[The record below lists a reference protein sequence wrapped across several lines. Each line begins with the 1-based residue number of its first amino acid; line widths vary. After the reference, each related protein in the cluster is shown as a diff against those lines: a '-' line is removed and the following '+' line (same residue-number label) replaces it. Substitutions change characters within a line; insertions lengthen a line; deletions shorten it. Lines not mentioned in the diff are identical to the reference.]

1 MTLIPPAVEP
11 AHPPMNMSKMR
22 VIWAAASH
30 RSKSAVMNPVVVI
43 MLDTANAESL
53 SALPQESP

>member
-1 MTLIPPAVEP
+1 
-11 AHPPMNMSKMR
+11 MNMSRMR

-43 MLDTANAESL
+43 MLETANAESL
-53 SALPQESP
+53 SALPQEAP